1 MKLYNK
7 LTKRKDVLLDELR
20 DKKNDLEAAISDFNA
35 ALAELRTPVE
45 DAIAAYNE
53 QLAIVKEF
61 TEEVAEH
68 ISEYISE
75 KTDSWQESEK
85 GEAANDLLSTWEQID
100 LDDFELDLPEDLDE
114 SLPTHDDDLEEL
126 QTETE

>member
-1 MKLYNK
+1 MKLSNN

-20 DKKNDLEAAISDFNA
+20 DKKNDLETAIHDFNA

-85 GEAANDLLSTWEQID
+85 GEAEDDLLSTWEQID

-126 QTETE
+126 PTETE

>member
-61 TEEVAEH
+61 TEEVAGH

>member
-20 DKKNDLEAAISDFNA
+20 DKKNDLETAIHDFNA

-75 KTDSWQESEK
+75 KTVSWQESEK
-85 GEAANDLLSTWEQID
+85 GEAANDLLSTWEQIG
-100 LDDFELDLPEDLDE
+100 LDDFELDLPEDLDV
-114 SLPTHDDDLEEL
+114 SPPTHDDDLEEL